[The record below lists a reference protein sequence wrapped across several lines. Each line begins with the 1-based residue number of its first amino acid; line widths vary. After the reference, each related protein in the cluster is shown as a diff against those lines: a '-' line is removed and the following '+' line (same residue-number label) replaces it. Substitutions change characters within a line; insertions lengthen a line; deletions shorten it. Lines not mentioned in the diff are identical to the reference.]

1 MFFVVRTDVD
11 AQSGLQRMMG
21 LYDDAETAWRFVDA
35 LSETHRGEFKVFGNA
50 IEIARPV
57 ANGGKG

>member
-21 LYDDAETAWRFVDA
+21 LFDDAAAAWSFVDA
-35 LSETHRGEFKVFGNA
+35 LGETHKGDFKVFGNA
-50 IEIARPV
+50 AEIPRPTPA
-57 ANGGKG
+57 AN